1 MPGSNCDLHLS
12 QVENFIEAMQSMPS
26 DMMVLN
32 SRAMMDEEVAAS
44 AKETKSREVRRR
56 VLLFQIVTSLRPT
69 RVNTKLTAAVI
80 DASQIAKVGPAPALC
95 SMEAEKY
102 MMVLIPANCCT
113 A

>member
-44 AKETKSREVRRR
+44 AKSWNLPSRA
-56 VLLFQIVTSLRPT
+56 FGRPNGLIEG
-69 RVNTKLTAAVI
+69 RDFN
-80 DASQIAKVGPAPALC
+80 IALDILSDITV
-95 SMEAEKY
+95 
-102 MMVLIPANCCT
+102 
-113 A
+113 